1 MKKMKFYDLNGNC
14 IGLNDWINQ
23 YKQYYFLGGP
33 IFDRRIC
40 RRNQASPFV
49 ENKIIEILNPT
60 YQINHYDIQLILAW
74 KVGAIDHAKS
84 TDRIIYKP
92 GWHENYT
99 YASSYGSKSLKEAI
113 QRIKD
118 NLNEL
123 LNYNAKTLYSE
134 FARGGRYPGIGN
146 VYAITLIYF
155 FTKQNFPIID
165 KYTFCA
171 AKAIINEIK
180 PNNRFKDRLIN
191 WDTYQEYLEYLRNLF
206 ATYSIDRLT
215 DQALWCY
222 GHWFNENS
230 SKNSACTSNC
240 G

>member
-1 MKKMKFYDLNGNC
+1 MKFYDLNRNC
-14 IGLNDWINQ
+14 IGLSDWTNS
-23 YKQYYFLGGP
+23 YKPFYFLGGP
-33 IFDRRIC
+33 TFGKRIC
-40 RRNQASPFV
+40 RRNQASPFI
-49 ENKIIEILNPT
+49 ENIIIKILNPT
-60 YQINHYDIQLILAW
+60 YQINHDDIQLILAW

-84 TDRIIYKP
+84 IDKIFYKP
-92 GWHENYT
+92 GWLENYS
-99 YASSYGSKSLKEAI
+99 YASSYGSKSLEVAI
-113 QRIKD
+113 QQIKD

-123 LNYNAKTLYSE
+123 LNNTAETLYSE
-134 FARGGRYPGIGN
+134 FTQSGRYPGIGN

-155 FTKQNFPIID
+155 FTKMKFPIID
-165 KYTFCA
+165 KYAFCA

-206 ATYSIDRLT
+206 GTYSIDRST

-230 SKNSACTSNC
+230 SKNSACDSNC